1 MKTYKNFYEQL
12 SECRQKNNVR
22 AIYSVLEQQ
31 LESNIVYVAKKR
43 HWVYKYGIDARGI
56 LEIVAKCGEGFVVD
70 ICKKALAGYIMLSVK
85 QCWYVAYA
93 LMKISD
99 EQIAEYREW
108 ENAEIAKND
117 ARIKDIDEKLDTIE
131 ENAKKEPIEDTTDVE
146 QQVVE
151 INAKIENETKTNDY
165 KMEASEIRI
174 INANQETGRVYFHT
188 FDGRTICRTM
198 QAGEIAHANRTN
210 NLHGISAYKEEMVRL
225 FNEVYSKPQ
234 KYFERKLKAYQERY
248 EYLEW
253 LSRGAGGISMLPDEL
268 QKELIMMNNYMDC
281 GEYGCMYLELLY
293 EKKSRDLSPDEE
305 KEMEKL
311 RKTAIAIY
319 NLDDCNY

>member
-1 MKTYKNFYEQL
+1 
-12 SECRQKNNVR
+12 
-22 AIYSVLEQQ
+22 
-31 LESNIVYVAKKR
+31 
-43 HWVYKYGIDARGI
+43 
-56 LEIVAKCGEGFVVD
+56 
-70 ICKKALAGYIMLSVK
+70 
-85 QCWYVAYA
+85 
-93 LMKISD
+93 
-99 EQIAEYREW
+99 
-108 ENAEIAKND
+108 
-117 ARIKDIDEKLDTIE
+117 
-131 ENAKKEPIEDTTDVE
+131 
-146 QQVVE
+146 
-151 INAKIENETKTNDY
+151 
-165 KMEASEIRI
+165 MEASEIRI

-281 GEYGCMYLELLY
+281 GEY